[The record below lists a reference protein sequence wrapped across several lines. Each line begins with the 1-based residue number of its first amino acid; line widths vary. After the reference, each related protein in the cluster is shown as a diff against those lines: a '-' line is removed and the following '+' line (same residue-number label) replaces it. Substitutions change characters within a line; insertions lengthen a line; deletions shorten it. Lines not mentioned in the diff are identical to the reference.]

1 MSSIED
7 RVPLGQVADL
17 IKVGEPLPFRVLDV
31 HARMLLGQ
39 GQVLVDQQHLDM
51 LLERGAWVEKA
62 QVIVVR
68 QERSQPKTSRVP
80 SAYRR
85 ITLFDTWEQRIWQ
98 LDALLRKAHRHEAVA
113 DELAQFGTEQMHL
126 VERDVDVALFM
137 AIRQDDR
144 RFALYA
150 LTHGLYSATVA
161 LLIGRQLGWDN
172 DKLRCLTCA
181 ALTMNVSI
189 GELQAVLAEQLTR
202 PSPRQMDQI
211 RSHPQ
216 RSADLLRA
224 AGVNDVAWLATVVGH
239 HERRNGGGYPRG
251 LREANPLVAVLRAAD
266 VYMAKISPRA
276 QRAPMLPKLAARQL
290 YEEEGGGP
298 IAAALIKPLGVY
310 PPGDL
315 VKLRSGEVA
324 VVVRRGASG
333 IAPLVATVSN
343 RQGKASVS
351 TVTRDTSQAEFAIE
365 GAVAD
370 RTSFGRILPERVYG
384 LIDA

>member
-1 MSSIED
+1 
-7 RVPLGQVADL
+7 
-17 IKVGEPLPFRVLDV
+17 
-31 HARMLLGQ
+31 
-39 GQVLVDQQHLDM
+39 
-51 LLERGAWVEKA
+51 
-62 QVIVVR
+62 
-68 QERSQPKTSRVP
+68 
-80 SAYRR
+80 
-85 ITLFDTWEQRIWQ
+85 
-98 LDALLRKAHRHEAVA
+98 
-113 DELAQFGTEQMHL
+113 
-126 VERDVDVALFM
+126 
-137 AIRQDDR
+137 
-144 RFALYA
+144 
-150 LTHGLYSATVA
+150 
-161 LLIGRQLGWDN
+161 
-172 DKLRCLTCA
+172 
-181 ALTMNVSI
+181 MNVSI

-290 YEEEGGGP
+290 YEEEGGGT

>member
-1 MSSIED
+1 MLSNED
-7 RVPLGQVADL
+7 RVPLGQLADL
-17 IKVGEPLPFRVLDV
+17 IKVGEPLPFRVLDSQ
-31 HARMLLGQ
+31 ARMLLGQ
-39 GQVLVDQQHLDM
+39 GQVLLDPAQLAM
-51 LLERGAWVEKA
+51 LLERGAWVERA
-62 QVIVVR
+62 QVVVVR

-85 ITLFDTWEQRIWQ
+85 ITLFDKWEQRVWQ
-98 LDALLRKAHRHEAVA
+98 LDALLRKVHRHEAVA
-113 DELAQFGTEQMHL
+113 DELAQFGSEQMQL
-126 VERDVDVALFM
+126 VERDADVALFM

-144 RFALYA
+144 RYALYA

-172 DKLRCLTCA
+172 DKLLCLTRA

-189 GELQAVLAEQLTR
+189 GELQAVLAEQKAPPT
-202 PSPRQMDQI
+202 PRQMEQI

-224 AGVNDVAWLATVVGH
+224 AGVNDAAWLATVVDH

-251 LREANPLVAVLRAAD
+251 LNEISPLAAVLRAAD

-276 QRAPMLPKLAARQL
+276 QRAPVVPKLAARQL
-290 YEEEGGGP
+290 YEEEAGGP

-324 VVVRRGASG
+324 VVVRRGSSAS
-333 IAPLVATVSN
+333 APLVATVSN

-351 TVTRDTSQAEFAIE
+351 TVTRDTAQAEFAIE
-365 GAVAD
+365 GAVPD
-370 RTSFGRILPERVYG
+370 RSGFGRILPERVYG